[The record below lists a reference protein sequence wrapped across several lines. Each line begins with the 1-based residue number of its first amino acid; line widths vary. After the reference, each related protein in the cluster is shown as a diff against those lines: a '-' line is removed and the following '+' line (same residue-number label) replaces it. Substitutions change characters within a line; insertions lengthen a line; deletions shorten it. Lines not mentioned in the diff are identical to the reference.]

1 MRLVKCVPL
10 FYGDEYD
17 GKMVQSSVIL
27 SPFIEYQL
35 YAWQDAKGFEYFI
48 PKVPLVWLE
57 TETHVIKELASSNY
71 QK

>member
-48 PKVPLVWLE
+48 PKVPLV
-57 TETHVIKELASSNY
+57 
-71 QK
+71 